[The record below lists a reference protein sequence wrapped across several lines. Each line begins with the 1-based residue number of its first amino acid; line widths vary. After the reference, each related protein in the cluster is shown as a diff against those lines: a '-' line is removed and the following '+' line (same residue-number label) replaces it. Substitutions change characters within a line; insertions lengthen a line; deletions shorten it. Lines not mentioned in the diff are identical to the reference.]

1 MREFDGRDVIK
12 SLKED
17 GILESRNIIIFT
29 ASSDRTLIGEMKNLG
44 KEVFKKPCL
53 LNDLGRN

>member
-53 LNDLGRN
+53 LNDLRRN

>member
-17 GILESRNIIIFT
+17 GILVSRNNIIFT
-29 ASSDRTLIGEMKNLG
+29 ASSDLTLIGEMKNPG
-44 KEVFKKPCL
+44 KEIFKKPAC
-53 LNDLGRN
+53 

>member
-53 LNDLGRN
+53 LNDLERN